1 MRETPALPA
10 SIEATVDFRFW
21 LQADMQLPEN
31 EVSFTSQ
38 SGHMQNWVQVPRRD
52 RRIRTQLTR

>member
-21 LQADMQLPEN
+21 LQADIQRPEID
-31 EVSFTSQ
+31 F
-38 SGHMQNWVQVPRRD
+38 R
-52 RRIRTQLTR
+52 L